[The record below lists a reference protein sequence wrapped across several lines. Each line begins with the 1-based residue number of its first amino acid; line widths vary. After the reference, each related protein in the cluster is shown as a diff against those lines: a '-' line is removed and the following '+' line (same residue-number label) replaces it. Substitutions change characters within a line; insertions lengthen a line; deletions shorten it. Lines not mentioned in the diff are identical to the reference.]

1 MATSGSCRQKQ
12 ILKVKGIFKGVF
24 EQPDQNLTADVDLS
38 FLAH

>member
-1 MATSGSCRQKQ
+1 MAASGCCRQQKF
-12 ILKVKGIFKGVF
+12 LKVKGIFKGMF